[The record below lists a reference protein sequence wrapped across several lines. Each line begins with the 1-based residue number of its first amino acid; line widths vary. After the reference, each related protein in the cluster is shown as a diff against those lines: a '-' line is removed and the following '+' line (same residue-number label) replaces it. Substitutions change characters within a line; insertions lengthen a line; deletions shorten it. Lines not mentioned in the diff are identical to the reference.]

1 MPKPQ
6 LQQAVAMVILSNTTI
21 IPARQCST
29 KQTASKLATSGSSSA
44 AVGEM
49 VARTTVEPT
58 SPHGPHE
65 RRERREQT
73 AFAVARNFY
82 LILSY
87 LSYCI
92 VAIARVV
99 VGLYM
104 TSSAE
109 ARASAP
115 RRRPSPFGPR
125 CSSRACVPAPCGHRV

>member
-1 MPKPQ
+1 MEMFMMPKPQ
-6 LQQAVAMVILSNTTI
+6 LQQAAAMVILSNTTI

-73 AFAVARNFY
+73 AFAVARNY
-82 LILSY
+82 LL
-87 LSYCI
+87 L
-92 VAIARVV
+92 A
-99 VGLYM
+99 
-104 TSSAE
+104 
-109 ARASAP
+109 
-115 RRRPSPFGPR
+115 
-125 CSSRACVPAPCGHRV
+125 

>member
-6 LQQAVAMVILSNTTI
+6 LQQAAAMIILSNTTI

-29 KQTASKLATSGSSSA
+29 KQTASKLATSGIYLISYQQQPA

-49 VARTTVEPT
+49 VASTTVEPT

-87 LSYCI
+87 HLVS
-92 VAIARVV
+92 
-99 VGLYM
+99 
-104 TSSAE
+104 
-109 ARASAP
+109 
-115 RRRPSPFGPR
+115 
-125 CSSRACVPAPCGHRV
+125 

>member
-6 LQQAVAMVILSNTTI
+6 LQQAAAMIILSNTTI

-49 VARTTVEPT
+49 VASTTVEPT

-73 AFAVARNFY
+73 AFAVAR
-82 LILSY
+82 ILS
-87 LSYCI
+87 LI
-92 VAIARVV
+92 
-99 VGLYM
+99 
-104 TSSAE
+104 
-109 ARASAP
+109 
-115 RRRPSPFGPR
+115 
-125 CSSRACVPAPCGHRV
+125 

>member
-1 MPKPQ
+1 MVCSPACILTSSTSTSMSSGLARASWTSMELFEMDMHQ
-6 LQQAVAMVILSNTTI
+6 LQQAAAMVILSDMTI
-21 IPARQCST
+21 ILARQCGT

-49 VARTTVEPT
+49 VASTTVEPT

-87 LSYCI
+87 VLISRI
-92 VAIARVV
+92 V
-99 VGLYM
+99 
-104 TSSAE
+104 S
-109 ARASAP
+109 
-115 RRRPSPFGPR
+115 
-125 CSSRACVPAPCGHRV
+125 